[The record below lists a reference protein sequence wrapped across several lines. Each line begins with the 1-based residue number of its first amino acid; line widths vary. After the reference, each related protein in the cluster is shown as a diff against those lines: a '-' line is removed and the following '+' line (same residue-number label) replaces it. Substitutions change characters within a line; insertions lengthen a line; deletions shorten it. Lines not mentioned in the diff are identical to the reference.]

1 MFREKL
7 TLILLKLFQNI
18 AEEGKLTNSFYE
30 STITLI
36 PEPDKDATKK
46 ENYRSISLRNID
58 AKICPSHSLSSRSG
72 KKTPWN
78 NATCNRGI
86 YYWLEPGP
94 SALTECEDEKALSP
108 SSLGYL
114 LGQKKKQQVVGTS
127 GLVTQKVFGASGLV
141 TKLQGNF
148 SWPNVGLS
156 AFPW

>member
-72 KKTPWN
+72 KKTP
-78 NATCNRGI
+78 
-86 YYWLEPGP
+86 
-94 SALTECEDEKALSP
+94 
-108 SSLGYL
+108 
-114 LGQKKKQQVVGTS
+114 
-127 GLVTQKVFGASGLV
+127 
-141 TKLQGNF
+141 
-148 SWPNVGLS
+148 
-156 AFPW
+156 